1 MSLAHSATSRVSSAA
16 FIEALFGFLPHG
28 LSQFDEH
35 HCLVIANRQ
44 FQSMYDLPDA
54 AIEPGISRDELLSYI
69 QRDDLRTL
77 LRHVTDS
84 HVGFDDVSVWRDDDG
99 RTIAVSCESLPG
111 GGYAVLHEDV
121 SDARDERA
129 RVRRLAN
136 EDLLT
141 GLPNRAAFSE
151 ELDHQLKIATSGH
164 EIALLILDL
173 DRFDAVNDTFGHPIG
188 DLVLQ
193 GVAERLL
200 KLVQTKDIVA
210 RFGGDE
216 FAILQTNMPQPTGSR
231 TLAKRI
237 AASIA
242 QPFVIEGNS
251 VHVGVSIGVAIAPL
265 DAETAAELLKNA
277 DLAVHGAKSDGRGV
291 ARYFE
296 PKMDERMQTRRLLGQ
311 ELQTALANDEFEMFY
326 QPVIAVDTRK
336 IIGVEGLIRWQHP
349 ILGRVSPADFI
360 PIAEDTGLIIPIGEW
375 VLRQACRD
383 AAGWRPEIRIAVNV
397 SPAQLRDR
405 SFVATV
411 NSALDDAKLDPRRLE
426 LEITETA
433 LVMDSAL
440 TIAILTELR
449 DRGITVA
456 MDDFGTGYS
465 SINYLRQFPFD
476 KIKIDGSFISGSD
489 QSNGAAALVRMV
501 AALGNALGVETTAEG
516 VETESELLM
525 VQEAGCTQFQGYLI
539 SKPKPASEIASLLT

>member
-1 MSLAHSATSRVSSAA
+1 MSLTHSVTTRVSSAA
-16 FIEALFGFLPHG
+16 SIEALFGYLPHG
-28 LSQFDEH
+28 LSQFDERD
-35 HCLVIANRQ
+35 CLVIANRQ

-69 QRDDLRTL
+69 GRDDLRTL
-77 LRHVTDS
+77 LRNVTDS
-84 HVGFDDVSVWRDDDG
+84 HVGFDQVSVWRDGG

-121 SDARDERA
+121 SVVRNERA
-129 RVRRLAN
+129 SVLRLAN
-136 EDLLT
+136 LDPLT
-141 GLPNRAAFSE
+141 GLLNRAAFSD
-151 ELDHQLKIATSGH
+151 ELDHQLKTMASGH

-173 DRFDAVNDTFGHPIG
+173 DRFDAVNDTFGHSIG

-200 KLVQTKDIVA
+200 KLVQPKDIVA

-216 FAILQTNMPQPTGSR
+216 FAILQANVPQAAGSR
-231 TLAKRI
+231 ILAKRI
-237 AASIA
+237 AALIA
-242 QPFVIEGNS
+242 QPFDIEGNS
-251 VHVGVSIGVAIAPL
+251 VRIGVSIGVAIAPF
-265 DAETAAELLKNA
+265 DAETGAELLKNA
-277 DLAVHGAKSDGRGV
+277 HLAVHCAKSDGPGV

-296 PKMDERMQTRRLLGQ
+296 PRMDERMQTRRLLAQ
-311 ELQTALANDEFEMFY
+311 ELQNALANGEFEMFY
-326 QPVIAVDTRK
+326 QPVIAIDSRK

-360 PIAEDTGLIIPIGEW
+360 PLAEETGLIIPIGEW

-411 NSALDDAKLDPRRLE
+411 NAALDDANLDPHRLE

-433 LVMDSAL
+433 LVIDSAL

-449 DRGITVA
+449 DCGITVA
-456 MDDFGTGYS
+456 MDDFGSGYS

-489 QSNGAAALVRMV
+489 QSTDAAALVRMV

-516 VETESELLM
+516 VETESEFLM
-525 VQEAGCTQFQGYLI
+525 VQEAGCTQVQGYLI